1 MIVTNGLPFETRLLR
16 QMQIL
21 SAYKKLRKSTLISD
35 ISKTFA
41 LTGSIVLIF
50 YPLWELLEGFS

>member
-1 MIVTNGLPFETRLLR
+1 MTVTNGFHFETRLSR

-21 SAYKKLRKSTLISD
+21 FAYKKLRKSTLISD

-41 LTGSIVLIF
+41 LTGSIVLTF
-50 YPLWELLEGFS
+50 YPLWVLLVVFS